1 MPKKN
6 HKTAPKPSGGDAV
19 CELANLLR
27 YRAGLNLIS
36 TQQLPCASTPTDA
49 DSTLTTKGK
58 ATLKRFIHPFRNF
71 FSKVCRCRKCNLY
84 QFDEQGAPQQ
94 DEPNELV
101 SDEAEATPVQS
112 AHGPLITSPTLD
124 PFEGKGLSASS
135 DQVGSAYPHVLV
147 SSELFARN
155 DTQLARSSHS

>member
-1 MPKKN
+1 MAKKN
-6 HKTAPKPSGGDAV
+6 HKSASKPSGGGAV
-19 CELANLLR
+19 CKLDNLLR
-27 YRAGLNLIS
+27 YQARLDLIS
-36 TQQLPCASTPTDA
+36 SQQLPRASTPTDA

-58 ATLKRFIHPFRNF
+58 TTLKRLRHHFRNV

-112 AHGPLITSPTLD
+112 AHGPLVTSPAFG
-124 PFEGKGLSASS
+124 PFQGKGLSASS

-147 SSELFARN
+147 
-155 DTQLARSSHS
+155 

>member
-27 YRAGLNLIS
+27 YRAGLNLILS
-36 TQQLPCASTPTDA
+36 QQLPRASTPTDA

-58 ATLKRFIHPFRNF
+58 ATLKRLRHRFRNV

-84 QFDEQGAPQQ
+84 RFDEQGAPQQ
-94 DEPNELV
+94 DELNGPV
-101 SDEAEATPVQS
+101 QGQTEALPVQS
-112 AHGPLITSPTLD
+112 AHGPLITSPALD
-124 PFEGKGLSASS
+124 PFEGKVLSASS
-135 DQVGSAYPHVLV
+135 DQVGSAYLRVLV
-147 SSELFARN
+147 
-155 DTQLARSSHS
+155 

>member
-1 MPKKN
+1 MAKKN
-6 HKTAPKPSGGDAV
+6 LKTAPKPSGRDAV
-19 CELANLLR
+19 CELDNLLR
-27 YRAGLNLIS
+27 YRAGLDLIS
-36 TQQLPCASTPTDA
+36 SQHLPRASTPTDA
-49 DSTLTTKGK
+49 NSTFITKGK
-58 ATLKRFIHPFRNF
+58 ATLKRLLHPFRNV

-101 SDEAEATPVQS
+101 SDKAEATPVQS

-147 SSELFARN
+147 
-155 DTQLARSSHS
+155 